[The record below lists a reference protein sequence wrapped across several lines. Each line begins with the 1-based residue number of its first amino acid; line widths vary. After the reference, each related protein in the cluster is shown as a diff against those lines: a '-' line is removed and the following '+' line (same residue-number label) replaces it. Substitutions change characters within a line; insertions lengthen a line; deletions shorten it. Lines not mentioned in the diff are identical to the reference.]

1 MIGSVE
7 RYSPAAGKRRAGLF
21 GACILRIILVA
32 LILYLVVSRFVVST
46 YRIESVSM
54 EPALHP
60 ADRVIV
66 SNIAYG
72 PRVPFTVSRL
82 PGSGAPERGDLV
94 VVQPPFV
101 IEPSLVARIFEPLA
115 NFLSLQKA
123 TLHRDLYGGRVN
135 GYMVKRVIG
144 IPGDT
149 VRLANF
155 SLSLEPRGGTEF
167 VPEKQLIPL
176 HYEIQTALDA
186 KGWSLSNPFSGNSE
200 EIRLGDDQYFVL
212 GDNRTQSSDSRSWG
226 PVTRDR
232 IVGKVIYRYWPP
244 RALGTP

>member
-7 RYSPAAGKRRAGLF
+7 RYSPATAKRRAGLF
-21 GACILRIILVA
+21 GGRVLRILLIALV
-32 LILYLVVSRFVVST
+32 LYLVVSRFFVST

-54 EPALHP
+54 EPALRP
-60 ADRVIV
+60 AERVIV
-66 SNIAYG
+66 SSIAYG
-72 PRVPFTVSRL
+72 PRVPFTASRL
-82 PGSGAPERGDLV
+82 PGMGMPERGDLV

-101 IEPSLVARIFEPLA
+101 VEPSLIARILEPLA

-123 TLHRDLYGGRVN
+123 TLHRDLYGSRVN

-149 VRLANF
+149 LRLASF
-155 SLSLEPRGGTEF
+155 SVTVKPRGGSDF
-167 VPEKQLIPL
+167 VPESQMIPL
-176 HYEIQTALDA
+176 PYKVQTTLDA
-186 KGWSLSNPFSGNSE
+186 KGWSPTHPLSGKSE

-212 GDNRTQSSDSRSWG
+212 GDNRTESSDSRSWG

>member
-7 RYSPAAGKRRAGLF
+7 RYSPAAGKRGTGLL
-21 GACILRIILVA
+21 ARRILRVLLIALV
-32 LILYLVVSRFVVST
+32 LYLVVSRFLVST

-60 ADRVIV
+60 ADRVVV
-66 SNIAYG
+66 SSIAYG
-72 PRVPFTVSRL
+72 PRVPFTASRL
-82 PGSGAPERGDLV
+82 PGSGSPERGDLV

-101 IEPSLVARIFEPLA
+101 VEPSLVARIFEPLA

-135 GYMVKRVIG
+135 GYLVKRVIG

-155 SLSLEPRGGTEF
+155 SASLKPRGGSDF
-167 VPEKQLIPL
+167 IPEGQLIHT
-176 HYEIQTALDA
+176 HYQIQTALDA
-186 KGWSLSNPFSGNSE
+186 RGWSSSYPFSGNSE
-200 EIRLGDDQYFVL
+200 DIRLGNDQYFVL
-212 GDNRTQSSDSRSWG
+212 GDNRTESSDSRSWG
-226 PVTRDR
+226 PLTRDR
-232 IVGKVIYRYWPP
+232 IVGKVVYRYWPP

>member
-7 RYSPAAGKRRAGLF
+7 RYSPAAGKRRAGFL
-21 GACILRIILVA
+21 GGRILRVVLIA
-32 LILYLVVSRFVVST
+32 LILYLVVSRFLVST

-54 EPALHP
+54 EPALSP
-60 ADRVIV
+60 ADRVVV
-66 SNIAYG
+66 SSLAYG
-72 PRVPFTVSRL
+72 PRVPFTAARL
-82 PGSGAPERGDLV
+82 PGAGVPERGDLV

-101 IEPSLVARIFEPLA
+101 SEPSLVSRIFEPLA
-115 NFLSLQKA
+115 SFFSLQKG
-123 TLHRDLYGGRVN
+123 TLHRDLYGSRVN

-149 VRLANF
+149 VRLSSF
-155 SLSLEPRGGTEF
+155 TVSVKSRGGSDF
-167 VPEKQLIPL
+167 VPEAQLIPVR
-176 HYEIQTALDA
+176 YEIRTALDA
-186 KGWSLSNPFSGNSE
+186 KGWSPGFPFSGNSE

-212 GDNRTQSSDSRSWG
+212 GDNRTESSDSRSWG

-232 IVGKVIYRYWPP
+232 ILGKVIYRYWPL

>member
-7 RYSPAAGKRRAGLF
+7 RYSPAAGKKRAGVF
-21 GACILRIILVA
+21 GGRVLRVLLIA
-32 LILYLVVSRFVVST
+32 LILFLVVSRFVVST

-66 SNIAYG
+66 SSIAYG
-72 PRVPFTVSRL
+72 PRVPFTLARL
-82 PGSGAPERGDLV
+82 PGSGVPQRGDLV
-94 VVQPPFV
+94 VVQPPFLTA
-101 IEPSLVARIFEPLA
+101 PSLAARILEPLA

-135 GYMVKRVIG
+135 GYLVKRVIG
-144 IPGDT
+144 IPGDS
-149 VRLANF
+149 VRLAGF
-155 SLSLEPRGGTEF
+155 AAALKPRGGTDF
-167 VPEKQLIPL
+167 VPETQLIPVQ
-176 HYEIQTALDA
+176 YKIQTGLDA
-186 KGWSLSNPFSGNSE
+186 RGWSSTYPFSGNSE

-212 GDNRTQSSDSRSWG
+212 GDNRTASSDSRSWG
-226 PVTRDR
+226 PVSKDR

-244 RALGTP
+244 RSLGTP

>member
-21 GACILRIILVA
+21 WGRVLRVLLIA
-32 LILYLVVSRFVVST
+32 LIVYLIVSRFLVST

-66 SNIAYG
+66 SSIAYG

-82 PGSGAPERGDLV
+82 RGSGVPERGDLV

-101 IEPSLVARIFEPLA
+101 VEPSLVVRIFEPLA
-115 NFLSLQKA
+115 SYFSLQKA

-149 VRLANF
+149 VRLASF
-155 SLSLEPRGGTEF
+155 AVSLKPRGGSDF
-167 VPEKQLIPL
+167 VPEKQLIPRR
-176 HYEIQTALDA
+176 YEIQTALDA
-186 KGWSLSNPFSGNSE
+186 KGWSSSNPLSGNSG
-200 EIRLGDDQYFVL
+200 EIRLADDQYFVL
-212 GDNRTQSSDSRSWG
+212 GDNRTESSDSRSWG
-226 PVTRDR
+226 PLTRDR

>member
-7 RYSPAAGKRRAGLF
+7 RYSPAAGKRRAGFF
-21 GACILRIILVA
+21 GGRILRVLLIA
-32 LILYLVVSRFVVST
+32 LILYLVVSRFLVST

-54 EPALHP
+54 EPALSP
-60 ADRVIV
+60 ADRVVV
-66 SNIAYG
+66 SSIAYG
-72 PRVPFTVSRL
+72 PRVPFTTSRL
-82 PGSGAPERGDLV
+82 PGTGVPERGDLV

-101 IEPSLVARIFEPLA
+101 IEPSLIARILEPLA
-115 NFLSLQKA
+115 SFVSLQKG

-135 GYMVKRVIG
+135 GLLVKRVIG

-149 VRLANF
+149 LRLSSF
-155 SLSLEPRGGTEF
+155 TVSLRSRGGSDF
-167 VPEKQLIPL
+167 IPEGQLIPV
-176 HYEIQTALDA
+176 HYEIRTSLDA
-186 KGWSLSNPFSGNSE
+186 KGWSSSFPFSGNSE

-212 GDNRTQSSDSRSWG
+212 GDNRTESSDSRSWG

-244 RALGTP
+244 RAIGTP